1 MRVVDYQDA
10 LGRWWKVELPNEAN
24 DDNAKNGIPIGP
36 PDVSILNLPLPVSLR
51 LHNELYHRKLY
62 TLKDVFSRPGEL
74 QAALQAALKIDV
86 SSLMEI
92 YAGEK

>member
-1 MRVVDYQDA
+1 MKVVDYQDA
-10 LGRWWKVELPNEAN
+10 LGRWWKVELP
-24 DDNAKNGIPIGP
+24 DDVEIENARSGIPIGP
-36 PDVSILNLPLPVSLR
+36 PDVSQLNLPIPLLTR

-62 TLKDVFSRPGEL
+62 TLKDVYSRSGEL

-86 SSLMEI
+86 STLMEI